1 MEPILAA
8 RGITKIY
15 PGSVALDNVDFE
27 AYPGCVN
34 VLIGE
39 NGAGKSTLMKII
51 AGAETATEGEITISG
66 RPARY
71 ASTHEAGLHGVGI
84 IFQELNIF
92 PNMSVAENIFIAHEL
107 KTNNFS
113 IDHKLQNA
121 TAVKILARLQQ
132 KIDPS
137 SLAGNL
143 RIGQQQI
150 VEIARALS
158 GDMKILIMDEPTSAL
173 SEQEVDVLFKVIREL
188 KESGVAIIYISHRLE
203 EIMKIGDRVTVL
215 RDGRL
220 VAVDEISN
228 VDISW
233 MIKQMT
239 GSDDLGVDALSAGS
253 EEVLLEVEHLT
264 LPGYGGTYRV
274 DDVSFKLYK
283 GEILGIYGL
292 MGAGRTELLECLIG
306 ACPEVRG
313 RVSLAGTDSV
323 GSSIEERIRSG
334 FSLIPEDRKNQGLIL
349 PLSVL
354 ENMTLSSLRKY
365 VAMFSISSARE
376 RSKVEGMVGKLG
388 VRAPSV
394 SAQVSSLSGGN
405 QQKVVI
411 GKNLLTEPRVLLMD
425 EPTRGIDVAAKR
437 DVFNIITSLARE
449 GLGIILVSSELKEIL
464 TIPSRVLVL
473 SRGRLTGEFR
483 SSEITREK
491 LVRASAA
498 NIAANEKIGGAV

>member
-1 MEPILAA
+1 MEPILTA
-8 RGITKIY
+8 RGIRKIY
-15 PGSVALDNVDFE
+15 PGSLALDNVDFE

-66 RPARY
+66 KPVRY

-107 KTNNFS
+107 MTNNFS
-113 IDHKLQNA
+113 IDHKSQNA
-121 TAVKILARLQQ
+121 MAAKILGRLQQ
-132 KIDPS
+132 NIDPS
-137 SLAGNL
+137 TLAGNL

-158 GDMKILIMDEPTSAL
+158 VDTKILIMDEPTSAL
-173 SEQEVDVLFKVIREL
+173 SEQEVDVLFRVIREL

-203 EIMKIGDRVTVL
+203 EIKKIGDHVTVL

-239 GSDDLGVDALSAGS
+239 GSDDLVVDSLGTGS
-253 EEVLLEVEHLT
+253 EEVLLEVEHLI

-274 DDVSFKLYK
+274 EDVSFKLYK

-306 ACPEVRG
+306 ALPEARG
-313 RVSLAGTDSV
+313 RVSPAGADSV

-334 FSLIPEDRKNQGLIL
+334 FSLI
-349 PLSVL
+349 
-354 ENMTLSSLRKY
+354 
-365 VAMFSISSARE
+365 
-376 RSKVEGMVGKLG
+376 
-388 VRAPSV
+388 
-394 SAQVSSLSGGN
+394 
-405 QQKVVI
+405 
-411 GKNLLTEPRVLLMD
+411 
-425 EPTRGIDVAAKR
+425 
-437 DVFNIITSLARE
+437 
-449 GLGIILVSSELKEIL
+449 
-464 TIPSRVLVL
+464 
-473 SRGRLTGEFR
+473 
-483 SSEITREK
+483 
-491 LVRASAA
+491 
-498 NIAANEKIGGAV
+498 

>member
-1 MEPILAA
+1 MEPILTAK
-8 RGITKIY
+8 GMKKIY
-15 PGSVALDNVDFE
+15 PGSVALDNVDFDV
-27 AYPGCVN
+27 YPGYVN

-51 AGAETATEGEITISG
+51 AGAETATEGEITIDG
-66 RPARY
+66 KPARY
-71 ASTHEAGLHGVGI
+71 ASTHEAGQHGIGI

-92 PNMSVAENIFIAHEL
+92 PNMSVGENIFIANEL
-107 KTNNFS
+107 MKNIFS
-113 IDHKLQNA
+113 IDHKSQNKMA
-121 TAVKILARLQQ
+121 AKILGRLQQ
-132 KIDPS
+132 KINPS
-137 SLAGNL
+137 TLAGNL

-158 GDMKILIMDEPTSAL
+158 QDMKILIMDEPTSAL
-173 SEQEVDVLFKVIREL
+173 SEQEVDVLFKVIGEL
-188 KESGVAIIYISHRLE
+188 KDSGVAIIYISHRLE
-203 EIMKIGDRVTVL
+203 EIMKIGDRITVL

-220 VAVDEISN
+220 VASDEISK

-233 MIKQMT
+233 IIRQMT
-239 GSDDLGVDALSAGS
+239 GIDDLAMDVSGAGS
-253 EEVLLEVEHLT
+253 EEALLEVEGLT
-264 LPGYGGTYRV
+264 LPGYGGTYKV
-274 DDVSFKLYK
+274 EDVSFKLYK

-306 ACPEVRG
+306 ACPEARG
-313 RVSLAGTDSV
+313 RISLAGTDSV

-334 FSLIPEDRKNQGLIL
+334 ISLIPEDRKNQGLIL

-354 ENMTLSSLRKY
+354 ENMTLASLRRY
-365 VAMFSISSARE
+365 VAAFSISSAME
-376 RSKVEGMVGKLG
+376 RGEVDGMVSKLG
-388 VRAPSV
+388 VKTPSV
-394 SAQVSSLSGGN
+394 SVQISSLSGGN

-411 GKNLLTEPRVLLMD
+411 GKNLLTKPRVLLMD

-449 GLGIILVSSELKEIL
+449 GLGIILVSSELKEML

-483 SSEITREK
+483 SGEITREK
-491 LVRASAA
+491 LVSASAA
-498 NIAANEKIGGAV
+498 NIAANEKIGGAA